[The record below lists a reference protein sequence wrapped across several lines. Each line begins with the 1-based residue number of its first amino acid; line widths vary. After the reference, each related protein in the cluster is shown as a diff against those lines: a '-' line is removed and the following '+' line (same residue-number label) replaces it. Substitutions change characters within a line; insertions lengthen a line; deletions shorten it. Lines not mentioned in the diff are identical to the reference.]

1 MNSAV
6 NSWNQRA
13 FGTSTNGRSG
23 AVNDFQG
30 RMFGASNSG
39 RGGAVNQY
47 LQTGQSL
54 MQGQGR
60 GGSGG
65 GYSVGTPIVLPA
77 GASIGPVTPAQG
89 PTPALN
95 PFAGQQQQPQ
105 QGGAYREDRNP
116 YGPEEEPQGRYDE
129 EGYRRS
135 DGRKGIQGY
144 SRSQGAQQTR
154 TGALSQRT
162 GPLSPRT
169 SYTPTSMLPRSQR
182 YAR

>member
-65 GYSVGTPIVLPA
+65 GYSVGTPLVLPA
-77 GASIGPVTPAQG
+77 GASFGPMTAANVPRL
-89 PTPALN
+89 PRN
-95 PFAGQQQQPQ
+95 PFARQGYLPQ
-105 QGGAYREDRNP
+105 NQEEENP
-116 YGPEEEPQGRYDE
+116 FGPDEEPQ
-129 EGYRRS
+129 RRPI
-135 DGRKGIQGY
+135 RGY
-144 SRSQGAQQTR
+144 SQSQGAQR
-154 TGALSQRT
+154 TRT

-182 YAR
+182 YSR

>member
-13 FGTSTNGRSG
+13 FGTSVNGRSG
-23 AVNDFQG
+23 AINDFQI

-39 RGGAVNQY
+39 MGGAVNQY

-54 MQGQGR
+54 MQGQGS

-65 GYSVGTPIVLPA
+65 GYSVGAPIVLPA
-77 GASIGPVTPAQG
+77 GASIHPSAFS
-89 PTPALN
+89 
-95 PFAGQQQQPQ
+95 PFAGQQHGP
-105 QGGAYREDRNP
+105 YSDEENP
-116 YGPEEEPQGRYDE
+116 FGPDEEPQ
-129 EGYRRS
+129 RRPI
-135 DGRKGIQGY
+135 RGY
-144 SRSQGAQQTR
+144 SQSQGAQR
-154 TGALSQRT
+154 TRT

-182 YAR
+182 YSR

>member
-13 FGTSTNGRSG
+13 FGTSANGRSG
-23 AVNDFQG
+23 AVNDSQR

-54 MQGQGR
+54 MN

-65 GYSVGTPIVLPA
+65 TAMAGPA
-77 GASIGPVTPAQG
+77 ITANWQPVTPAQG

-95 PFAGQQQQPQ
+95 PFAGQQRGP
-105 QGGAYREDRNP
+105 YSDEENP
-116 YGPEEEPQGRYDE
+116 YGPDSKQQ
-129 EGYRRS
+129 RRP
-135 DGRKGIQGY
+135 IQGY
-144 SRSQGAQQTR
+144 SQSQGAQR
-154 TGALSQRT
+154 TRT

-182 YAR
+182 YSR

>member
-13 FGTSTNGRSG
+13 FGTSANGRSG

-39 RGGAVNQY
+39 MGGAVNKY

-65 GYSVGTPIVLPA
+65 GYSVGTPIVLPP

-89 PTPALN
+89 PTPAPN
-95 PFAGQQQQPQ
+95 PFARQPTRGQNQE
-105 QGGAYREDRNP
+105 EDNP
-116 YGPEEEPQGRYDE
+116 YGPEEEPPQ
-129 EGYRRS
+129 RRT
-135 DGRKGIQGY
+135 IQGY
-144 SRSQGAQQTR
+144 SRSQGAQQT
-154 TGALSQRT
+154 RT

>member
-65 GYSVGTPIVLPA
+65 GYSVGTPLVLPA

-95 PFAGQQQQPQ
+95 PFAGQQRGP
-105 QGGAYREDRNP
+105 YSDEENP
-116 YGPEEEPQGRYDE
+116 YGPDSKQQ
-129 EGYRRS
+129 RRP
-135 DGRKGIQGY
+135 IQGY
-144 SRSQGAQQTR
+144 SQSQGAQR
-154 TGALSQRT
+154 TRT

-182 YAR
+182 YSR